1 MKESKPRGRPIAP
14 PNWSIDTT
22 IDYLREALDRS
33 PADVPV
39 GVGRAALHHLEKA
52 KGQEAELYRLKA
64 EEERWHE
71 WYASYEPIWN
81 AARERG
87 IEIGMPFDSNE
98 WHWNNGQ
105 RRGTAATPGEAL
117 IAALDDKAVIV

>member
-1 MKESKPRGRPIAP
+1 MTKRGRPIAP
-14 PNWSIDTT
+14 PSISLTRT
-22 IDYLREALDRS
+22 IEVLREGLDKQ
-33 PADVPV
+33 PANVPV
-39 GVGRAALHHLEKA
+39 WTGRAALAHLEKA
-52 KGQEAELYRLKA
+52 KEQEAELYRLKD
-64 EEERWHE
+64 EEQRWNE

-117 IAALDDKAVIV
+117 LAALDDKAVIV